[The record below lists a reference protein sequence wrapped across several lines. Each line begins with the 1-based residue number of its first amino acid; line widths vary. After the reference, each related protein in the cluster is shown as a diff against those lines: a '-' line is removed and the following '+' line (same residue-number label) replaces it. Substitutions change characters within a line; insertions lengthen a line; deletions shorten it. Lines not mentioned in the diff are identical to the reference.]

1 MYEKRRSSLLDILAE
16 SVSCQ
21 CLSDLRC
28 LPQSKRQQLVDKLET
43 VHTDDYSLSVWNDA
57 LAYLTS
63 ASAQA
68 SSEIICKML
77 IDYFQN

>member
-1 MYEKRRSSLLDILAE
+1 MYEKRKPSLLDILAE
-16 SVSCQ
+16 SVGCQ

-43 VHTDDYSLSVWNDA
+43 MHTDDYSLSAWNDA

-63 ASAQA
+63 APALA
-68 SSEIICKML
+68 SPEIICKML